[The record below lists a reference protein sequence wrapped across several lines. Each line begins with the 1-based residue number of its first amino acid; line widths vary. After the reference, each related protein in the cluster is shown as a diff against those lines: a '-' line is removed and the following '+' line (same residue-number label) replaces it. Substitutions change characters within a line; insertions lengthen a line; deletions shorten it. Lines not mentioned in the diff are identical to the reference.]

1 MAKLLYRIGAWSFK
15 AKWLVIAAWF
25 VILGAIGG
33 AAVTWGGAFVD
44 NFAIKNTPSQEAT
57 EIYMEQ
63 FPDARNPLRGTGVNV
78 VFKAPEGQK
87 LTEPQNVEAMDKV
100 VNYIRDNLKEI
111 TGTERFGNPAV
122 LSPQIEQGVYN
133 QLTEN
138 GVPELSAKADAHNLR
153 LLSDDET
160 IGYTTFSIDEPMPG
174 EVTQAE
180 RDVVSQALDIGRAEG
195 LQVEA
200 GGPGFGDPIE
210 ISSTSEIIGISVA
223 AVILVFTFG
232 SLLAAGMP
240 LITAVVGVGI
250 GSLAITLATGFV
262 DLNNTTPAL
271 AVMIGLAV
279 GIDYALFIMF
289 RYRRERLRM
298 SNQEAAGMAVG
309 TAGSAVTFAGLTVII
324 ALVALA
330 VARIT
335 FLSYMGFAAAFTVL
349 VAVLVSLTLVPA
361 LLGVLGD
368 RGFKSRRSRRQ
379 HVRTAP
385 NKTMG
390 RRWVQL
396 VHRVPALVIVL
407 CIVGLGALSYP
418 ATRLHLSLPSDTT
431 SNVDTT
437 QRKSADLLGEG
448 FGDGINAQ
456 MLVAVDAHQVLD
468 DAPVL
473 QPLIRAQEAQAA
485 QKAAIAAPPAP
496 EGEPGA
502 EPAPPAEEAPLAP
515 PVEGEPAPAGE
526 VPPAEPAPAEPPVEL
541 TAQEAPL
548 DVHKAAANA
557 AFQYIVQNYSNTPD
571 VKHVQIIGL
580 SEDGLGAQML
590 ITPESN
596 PEDESTNQLISTLR
610 TKEQAVEDATGV
622 RAGIT
627 GLVPIQQDITNRLAG
642 VMPLYLSI
650 VVGLA
655 ILLLMVIFRSF
666 WVPIVA
672 GVGFL
677 LSIGAAFGVTV
688 LFWQEGLWDLVNT
701 PGPIIAFMPIFL
713 IGVCFGLA
721 MDYQVFLVSAM
732 REHYVANPEGSQTEL
747 GDPRNNPIEESIVE
761 GFTSTARVVTAAALI
776 MISVFVAFIGQPL
789 PFIKIFGFA
798 LGAGVLF
805 DAFFIRMAFVPA
817 AMFLMGRRTWHMPR
831 WLDKILPRIDVEG
844 TALEREFEAK
854 QEDRRAAEREAEK
867 MDA

>member
-1 MAKLLYRIGAWSFK
+1 MAKLLYRIGTWSFR
-15 AKWLVIAAWF
+15 AKWFVIAAWF
-25 VILGAIGG
+25 VILGAMGG
-33 AAVTWGGAFVD
+33 AAATWGGTYVD

-57 EIYMEQ
+57 DIYLEQ
-63 FPDARNPLRGTGVNV
+63 FPEARNPLRGTGVNL
-78 VFKAPEGQK
+78 VFKAPEGQT
-87 LTEPQNVEAMDKV
+87 LTEPHNVEAMDQV
-100 VNYIRDNLKEI
+100 VGYIRDNLHEI
-111 TGTERFGNPAV
+111 TETQRFGNPAI
-122 LSPQIEQGVYN
+122 LGPELQRGVYD
-133 QLTEN
+133 QLTN
-138 GVPELSAKADAHNLR
+138 QGLPELTAKADADNLA
-153 LLSDDET
+153 LLSPDQT
-160 IGYTTFSIDEPMPG
+160 IGYTTFSIDVPMPG
-174 EVTQAE
+174 EVTQE
-180 RDVVSQALDIGRAEG
+180 QRDVVNQALALGREQG

-200 GGPGFGDPIE
+200 GGPGFGDPIA

-335 FLSYMGFAAAFTVL
+335 FLSYMGYAAAFTVL

-368 RGFKSRRSRRQ
+368 RGFRSRRGGRRRRT
-379 HVRTAP
+379 RTAP
-385 NKTMG
+385 KKSLG
-390 RRWVQL
+390 RRWVQF
-396 VHRVPALVIVL
+396 VHKVPALVIVV
-407 CIVGLGALSYP
+407 CIIGLGALTYP
-418 ATRLHLSLPSDTT
+418 ATRLHLSLPSDTQ
-431 SNVDTT
+431 SNKDTT
-437 QRKSADLLGEG
+437 QRKSAELLSEG
-448 FGDGINAQ
+448 FGPGINSQ
-456 MLVAVDAHQVLD
+456 MLVAVDAHEVRD

-473 QPLIRAQEAQAA
+473 QPLIRAQE
-485 QKAAIAAPPAP
+485 
-496 EGEPGA
+496 G
-502 EPAPPAEEAPLAP
+502 
-515 PVEGEPAPAGE
+515 
-526 VPPAEPAPAEPPVEL
+526 
-541 TAQEAPL
+541 
-548 DVHKAAANA
+548 DRHRAAANA
-557 AFQYIVQNYSNTPD
+557 AFQYLVQNYSNTPD
-571 VKHVQIIGL
+571 VKHVQIIGV

-590 ITPESN
+590 ITPEST
-596 PEDESTNQLISTLR
+596 PEDESTNQMISTLR

-642 VMPLYLSI
+642 VMPLYLGI

-666 WVPIVA
+666 WVPVVA

-732 REHYVANPEGSQTEL
+732 REHYVAHPNGSETEL
-747 GDPRNNPIEESIVE
+747 GDSRYNPVEESIVE
-761 GFTSTARVVTAAALI
+761 GFSSTARVVTAAALI
-776 MISVFVAFIGQPL
+776 MIAVFVAFIGQPL

-831 WLDKILPRIDVEG
+831 WLNAILPRIDVEG
-844 TALEREFEAK
+844 TALEKEYEAK
-854 QEDRRAAEREAEK
+854 QQHRKATEK
-867 MDA
+867 VQA